1 MVYETHDSC
10 VFNRIQFHKDIS
22 INQYNSLLNICI
34 FTKDFTKESVIKV
47 VEINFYTNK

>member
-10 VFNRIQFHKDIS
+10 VFNRIQFYKDIS

-34 FTKDFTKESVIKV
+34 FTKEAVIKV
-47 VEINFYTNK
+47 VQINFYTNK

>member
-10 VFNRIQFHKDIS
+10 GFNRIRFHKDIS

-34 FTKDFTKESVIKV
+34 FTKDFTKEAVIEV
-47 VEINFYTNK
+47 LQINFYNSK